1 MYNPTTP
8 GSPVRHFRRAGFAP
22 IYVVGA
28 KPRHADPTVMGHP
41 AAEPRTSPC
50 GRRFG
55 APIAPASSRCLLLSR
70 SQSCLCT
77 RMPPRSLRFTLCSLP
92 SCADSHA
99 SDENPEV
106 HQLSCDGPVAFEQN
120 ICPRLSANGRFLRV
134 NIRPSGATITWVAL
148 SALHVTLPLARL
160 YCRPHTISKML

>member
-1 MYNPTTP
+1 MQPDDTRIAAR
-8 GSPVRHFRRAGFAP
+8 GISAAP
-22 IYVVGA
+22 RPISWLA
-28 KPRHADPTVMGHP
+28 RSLAMRIRLSWDILRQS
-41 AAEPRTSPC
+41 RTFPS
-50 GRRFG
+50 GRRLG

-160 YCRPHTISKML
+160 YCRPHNISKML